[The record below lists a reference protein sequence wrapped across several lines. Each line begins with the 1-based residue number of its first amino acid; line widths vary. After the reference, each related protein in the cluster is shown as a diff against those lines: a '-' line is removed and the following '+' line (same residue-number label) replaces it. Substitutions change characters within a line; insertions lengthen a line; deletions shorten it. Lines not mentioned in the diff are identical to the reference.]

1 MMTWL
6 QQRMIESEQEIGIGR
21 LDEIDDPGCREFEI
35 GEGDWPFRGFV
46 VRQGDAVFAY
56 QNFCAHVGHP
66 LNWSPNKFLTKDKS
80 AIICASHGATYEI
93 ETGRCFAGP
102 GSGGSLRQV
111 ELSIRDGIIYVTG
124 PTSM

>member
-1 MMTWL
+1 MSGT
-6 QQRMIESEQEIGIGR
+6 QEEIEVGR
-21 LDEIDDPGCREFEI
+21 FDELDDPGCREFEI

-46 VRQGDAVFAY
+46 VRKGDTAFAY

-66 LNWSPNKFLTKDKS
+66 LNWSANKFLTKDKS

-93 ETGRCFAGP
+93 ETGHCFAGP
-102 GSGGSLRQV
+102 GSGGALRSV
-111 ELSIRDGIIYVTG
+111 ELSIRDGVIFVTG

>member
-1 MMTWL
+1 M
-6 QQRMIESEQEIGIGR
+6 SEQEIAVGPM
-21 LDEIDDPGCREFEI
+21 DELEDRGCREFEI

-46 VRQGDAVFAY
+46 VRKGDAVFAY
-56 QNFCAHVGHP
+56 RNFCAHVGHP
-66 LNWSPNKFLTKDKS
+66 LNWSPNKFLTKDRS

-111 ELSIRDGIIYVTG
+111 EVSIRDGIIYVTG

>member
-1 MMTWL
+1 MSNTE
-6 QQRMIESEQEIGIGR
+6 REIAVGK
-21 LDEIDDPGCREFEI
+21 LDELDDPGCREFEI

-46 VRQGDAVFAY
+46 VRRGDAVFAY
-56 QNFCAHVGHP
+56 QNFCVHVGHQ

-102 GSGGSLRQV
+102 GSGGSLRPV
-111 ELSIRDGIIYVTG
+111 DVTIRGGVVYVTG